1 MKIDIKTLNKIQKEV
16 GEFQIGA
23 EAHIKKWND
32 ERQLVT
38 STLSLRFGY
47 WQIIDTDKLVSI
59 LPKYVKLVEELV
71 DEDEFGKPL
80 VYYKLIENRKL
91 E

>member
-1 MKIDIKTLNKIQKEV
+1 MRIDIKTLNKIQKEI
-16 GEFQIGA
+16 GEFQVGA
-23 EAHIKKWND
+23 EAHIKKWSD
-32 ERQLVT
+32 KHQLVT

-47 WQIIDTDKLVSI
+47 WQIIDTDKLISI